1 MEKGE
6 AVAVPPPM
14 TRKDL
19 LRISGMT
26 EAQLRHCVRV
36 SQIVERG
43 IELRSIVDEQMRR
56 KENVEKAV
64 VRELHR
70 KLHGRP

>member
-1 MEKGE
+1 VEKGE

-14 TRKDL
+14 THKDF

-26 EAQLRHCVRV
+26 EAQLRHCMRV
-36 SQIVERG
+36 AQIVERG
-43 IELRSIVDEQMRR
+43 IDERSIVTEQRR
-56 KENVEKAV
+56 RTDKVEKAV